1 MHWAFPSSDL
11 HDPVTPGLLRFLF
24 HSKRKLDE
32 YLSPDLTVNTQ
43 FKIMRS
49 AANTSIDGD
58 SSLFSSSHSSSTSS
72 TAISTSNSTLHFFV
86 RTFCGTLVLHADPG
100 ETVATL
106 ITRISATIGVPLWDH
121 RLIYRGRQLVVDH
134 NLADYAIDRDAT
146 LQLVGRLRST
156 SFHAAWRVI
165 GNMLSM
171 VHCLLNEQPSSRG
184 RGFSISS
191 YVEEFLR
198 KTPEAEPDIVGHLQ
212 AFILS
217 GAHVALVKLYL
228 STSGRNRKRAFEAI
242 RCFLNSPLLPKS
254 SIPKSSWLLRLPI
267 LLEFCKLLIGTI
279 GENDTLYIECRS
291 SIGSLLASQDCRFL
305 FDSNLRILMFEICPF
320 VVELAEELIKGLS
333 SQPMFVGS
341 NVDDISKFLRAVR
354 LLTQVG
360 KSLEWINKF
369 LVQKEDARMKPMS
382 GSIILAVLHECKRSQ
397 LLAESF
403 GYIDQVEA
411 QALHGFLLIGFNNEV
426 ASGPGVLRE
435 WFCLLCQAIV
445 NQENVLFLRCPN
457 DQRRFFPNPEST
469 NDPLN
474 LKYFRFVG
482 RVIALAL
489 RHGVQVGI
497 TFDHV
502 FFLQLAGK
510 SVTLEDIQDAD
521 PCLYMSCRK
530 ILEMDEETLD
540 SDALGLTF
548 VREIESLGTHRT
560 VELCPGGM
568 EIAVNSRNRKD
579 YLFFRSLD
587 LEGFNQMLGG
597 SENAIDVI
605 EWKAQTEYVGYSAKD
620 PQIKWFWEILEK
632 MNNEQKRV
640 LLCFWTSLRYL
651 PVNGFNG
658 LMSKL
663 FIFKSSASEDHLP
676 TSQTCFYQLNLPQ
689 YSSESKMQDKILFI
703 AQEHVSCSF
712 GIC

>member
-1 MHWAFPSSDL
+1 
-11 HDPVTPGLLRFLF
+11 
-24 HSKRKLDE
+24 
-32 YLSPDLTVNTQ
+32 
-43 FKIMRS
+43 
-49 AANTSIDGD
+49 
-58 SSLFSSSHSSSTSS
+58 
-72 TAISTSNSTLHFFV
+72 
-86 RTFCGTLVLHADPG
+86 
-100 ETVATL
+100 
-106 ITRISATIGVPLWDH
+106 
-121 RLIYRGRQLVVDH
+121 
-134 NLADYAIDRDAT
+134 
-146 LQLVGRLRST
+146 
-156 SFHAAWRVI
+156 
-165 GNMLSM
+165 MLSM

-354 LLTQVG
+354 LAMRDWPTGKDCIPKPMDNDSYFFCDCWIISLHAIFFRLLTQVG

-382 GSIILAVLHECKRSQ
+382 GSIILAVLHECKRLAKIFSEDGSECFHEFLHSHRDPLNAIIKKAERRDGCFWILKHKDVIDFETRRKLVMMLFPDATYSFENFHEMLINRSQ
-397 LLAESF
+397 LLSESF

-435 WFCLLCQAIV
+435 WFCLLCQAFV

-579 YLFFRSLD
+579 YVSLLIKHCFTTSVADQIHHFLLGFSEMFSDKKFFKLFFRSLD

-605 EWKAQTEYVGYSAKD
+605 EWKAQTEYVGYSAKRSSNQMVLGD
-620 PQIKWFWEILEK
+620 LEK
-632 MNNEQKRV
+632 DEQRTEEGPTLFLDIFEV
-640 LLCFWTSLRYL
+640 L
-651 PVNGFNG
+651 
-658 LMSKL
+658 
-663 FIFKSSASEDHLP
+663 AS
-676 TSQTCFYQLNLPQ
+676 
-689 YSSESKMQDKILFI
+689 
-703 AQEHVSCSF
+703 
-712 GIC
+712 